1 MTVGLLVT
9 PEKTPMF
16 YEKRSLDIP
25 LADILTNKKKRTPM
39 KACSPKIKLLV
50 IPIPLHLD
58 ILFPE
63 SFFKGSGLE
72 P

>member
-1 MTVGLLVT
+1 MGLLRPLDKET
-9 PEKTPMF
+9 RF
-16 YEKRSLDIP
+16 YEKG
-25 LADILTNKKKRTPM
+25 LADILTNKKRRTPV

-50 IPIPLHLD
+50 IPIPIHLD

>member
-1 MTVGLLVT
+1 MTVGLLNHLDKET
-9 PEKTPMF
+9 RF
-16 YEKRSLDIP
+16 YEERST
-25 LADILTNKKKRTPM
+25 DILTNKKRRTPM